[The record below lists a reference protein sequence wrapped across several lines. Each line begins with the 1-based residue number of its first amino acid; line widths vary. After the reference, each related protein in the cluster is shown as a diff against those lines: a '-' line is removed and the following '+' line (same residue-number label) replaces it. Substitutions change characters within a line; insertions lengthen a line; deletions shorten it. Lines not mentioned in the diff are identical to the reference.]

1 MTPASKQA
9 LERLRDPSTLEWYA
23 IPLLALLFYVY
34 ALEIKSARR
43 TGKWEPI
50 VAGLT
55 LFGMDFV
62 NETIN
67 GWILVLS
74 QRSALWTAPGKTA
87 LRTMVGWNL
96 EIMFMFAIAG
106 VIFFHTLSEDRD
118 AKILGLPDRWFWAIA
133 YSAFCVAVEW
143 VLNVG
148 GLLVWEYPFW
158 NRSFAGVWLIFLFGY
173 FHFYVATILVLGL
186 STTRK
191 RVVAIASIWSIAIAM
206 NVVGM
211 GVLGWRY

>member
-1 MTPASKQA
+1 MTKASEQA

-23 IPLLALLFYVY
+23 IPLLAIVLYLY
-34 ALEIKSARR
+34 AKETARARR
-43 TGKWEPI
+43 TGKWDAI
-50 VAGLT
+50 HAGLT

-67 GWILVLS
+67 GWILNLTH
-74 QRSALWTAPGKTA
+74 RSALWTAPGKTA

-96 EIMFMFAIAG
+96 EIMFMFALAG
-106 VIFFHTLSEDRD
+106 LVFFHTLSTERD

-143 VLNVG
+143 MLNVG

-173 FHFYVATILVLGL
+173 FHFYVATILVLAMR
-186 STTRK
+186 SER
-191 RVVAIASIWSIAIAM
+191 RPIAIGAIYGVAVAM
-206 NVVGM
+206 NGVGM
-211 GVLGWRY
+211 GVLGWKY